1 MVFVYLTF
9 KVVETIPCLM
19 VLGAAVGTAHGIQ
32 ALIEQVMIH
41 VFA

>member
-19 VLGAAVGTAHGIQ
+19 ALGAAISTAHGIQ
-32 ALIEQVMIH
+32 ALIEQV